1 MRPRSGGL
9 WWNGKL
15 SPGRKRKL
23 AGAFVF
29 GRPRGRYPNLQS
41 ERADGSTGIDWS
53 AAPKTPI
60 IRINLCPRN
69 SRLRAPS
76 DGSGKV
82 VVDYDRISFARHGH
96 TGPRQSKRSSR
107 CHALAWQSYPATL
120 PDRQSVANLRRN
132 YYRICV
138 ARHGTMDPLDPNKK
152 FRTGE

>member
-1 MRPRSGGL
+1 MGRIAASTAPPRPSWREFVPASEHHRKSL
-9 WWNGKL
+9 L
-15 SPGRKRKL
+15 ST
-23 AGAFVF
+23 
-29 GRPRGRYPNLQS
+29 
-41 ERADGSTGIDWS
+41 STFIRETS
-53 AAPKTPI
+53 AHI
-60 IRINLCPRN
+60 LIGQ
-69 SRLRAPS
+69 S